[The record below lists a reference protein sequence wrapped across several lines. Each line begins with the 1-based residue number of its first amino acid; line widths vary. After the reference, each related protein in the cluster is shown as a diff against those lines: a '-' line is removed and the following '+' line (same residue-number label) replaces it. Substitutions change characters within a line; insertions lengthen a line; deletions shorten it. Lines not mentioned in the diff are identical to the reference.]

1 MSYPPCVEV
10 ASYKQELSGASMH
23 YHNTYQ
29 IVYIKEGGALL
40 HISDKRYEITSPSV
54 VFISNLESHSITP
67 TGDVYRRYTVS
78 LNPKLT
84 QQCIKNTRLVSVFS
98 NRPSSFS
105 HVFDAGGLTS
115 ELNSLFDLLCKEM
128 RHTLNQDSPANL
140 YVESILTVLY
150 RNNKNAFPPLNSS
163 IDESVTSLKN
173 MLERDYASSFTL
185 DELSKRLNISTY
197 YLAHSFKSVTGYGIK
212 QYQILCRIAAAK
224 ELLAESDLP
233 VSEICYK
240 TGFSDLSNFSRY
252 FSRNVGLSPTDYRK
266 NYSNSGD
273 IYE

>member
-1 MSYPPCVEV
+1 MPYPSCVEA
-10 ASYKQELSGASMH
+10 ASYKKELSGASMH

-29 IVYIKEGGALL
+29 MVYIKDGCAMLN
-40 HISDKRYEITSPSV
+40 ISDKRYEITSPSV
-54 VFISNLESHSITP
+54 IFISNLESHSITP
-67 TGDVYRRYTVS
+67 TGNVYCRYTVS

-84 QQCIKNTRLVSVFS
+84 QQCIKNARLVSVFS
-98 NRPSSFS
+98 NRPSFFS
-105 HVFDAGGLTS
+105 HVFNADGLTK
-115 ELNSLFDLLCKEM
+115 ELDSLFDLLCNEM
-128 RHTLNQDSPANL
+128 QHNLSQDSPANL

-150 RNNKNAFPPLNSS
+150 RGNKNAFPPLNSG

-185 DELSKRLNISTY
+185 GELSKRLNISTY
-197 YLAHSFKSVTGYGIK
+197 YLAHSFKSVTGYSIK

-224 ELLAESDLP
+224 ELLAESELP

-266 NYSNSGD
+266 KYSISGD

>member
-1 MSYPPCVEV
+1 MPYPSCVEA
-10 ASYKQELSGASMH
+10 ASYKNELLGASMH

-29 IVYIKEGGALL
+29 MVYIKEGGALL
-40 HISDKRYEITSPSV
+40 NISDKRYEITSPSV
-54 VFISNLESHSITP
+54 IFISNLENHSITP
-67 TGDVYRRYTVS
+67 TGNIYCRYTVS

-84 QQCIKNTRLVSVFS
+84 QQCIKNARLVSVFS
-98 NRPSSFS
+98 NRPSFFS
-105 HVFDAGGLTS
+105 HVFNADGLTE

-128 RHTLNQDSPANL
+128 RHNLNQDSPANL

-150 RNNKNAFPPLNSS
+150 RGNKNAFPPLNSG

-185 DELSKRLNISTY
+185 GELSKRLNISTY
-197 YLAHSFKSVTGYGIK
+197 YLAHSFKSVTGYSIK

-224 ELLAESDLP
+224 ELLAESEMT
-233 VSEICYK
+233 VSDICYK

-266 NYSNSGD
+266 KYSISGD

>member
-1 MSYPPCVEV
+1 MPYPSCVEA
-10 ASYKQELSGASMH
+10 ASYKKELSGASMH

-29 IVYIKEGGALL
+29 MVYIRDGCALL
-40 HISDKRYEITSPSV
+40 NISDKRYEITSPSV
-54 VFISNLESHSITP
+54 IFISNLESHSITP
-67 TGDVYRRYTVS
+67 TGNVYCRYTVS

-84 QQCIKNTRLVSVFS
+84 QQCIKNARLVSVFS
-98 NRPSSFS
+98 NRPSFFS
-105 HVFDAGGLTS
+105 HVFNADGLTK
-115 ELNSLFDLLCKEM
+115 ELDSLFDLLCNEM
-128 RHTLNQDSPANL
+128 QHNLSQDSPANL

-150 RNNKNAFPPLNSS
+150 RGNKNAFPPLNSG

-185 DELSKRLNISTY
+185 GELSKRLNISTY
-197 YLAHSFKSVTGYGIK
+197 YLAHSFKSVTGYSIK

-224 ELLAESDLP
+224 ELLAESELP

-266 NYSNSGD
+266 KYSISGD